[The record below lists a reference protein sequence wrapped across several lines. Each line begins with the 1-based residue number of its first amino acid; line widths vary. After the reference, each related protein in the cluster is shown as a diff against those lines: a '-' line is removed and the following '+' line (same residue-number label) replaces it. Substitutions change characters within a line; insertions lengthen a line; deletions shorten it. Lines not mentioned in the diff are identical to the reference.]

1 MSSPET
7 QKQKFHLGI
16 QGRFAL
22 LIILVM
28 LALAVFGEKGVL
40 RAYKLSQERHS
51 LETEIQS
58 LQEKNEALREE
69 INLLRNDL
77 EYLEDVARRD
87 LGMVKD
93 DELIYQFMPEPSQPP
108 GGNEKTESKR

>member
-1 MSSPET
+1 MSSPESK
-7 QKQKFHLGI
+7 KQKFHLGV

-22 LIILVM
+22 LIIVVM
-28 LALAVFGEKGVL
+28 LALALFGEKGVL
-40 RAYKLSQERHS
+40 RAYKLSQEKHS
-51 LETEIQS
+51 LEAEIQS
-58 LQEKNEALREE
+58 LQENNEALREE

-93 DELIYQFMPEPSQPP
+93 DELVYQFSPEPSLPP
-108 GGNEKTESKR
+108 GANEKTESKR

>member
-1 MSSPET
+1 MSSSESK
-7 QKQKFHLGI
+7 KQKFHLGV

-22 LIILVM
+22 LIIVVM
-28 LALAVFGEKGVL
+28 LALALFGEKGVL
-40 RAYKLSQERHS
+40 RAYKLSQEKHA

-58 LQEKNEALREE
+58 LQENNEALREE

-77 EYLEDVARRD
+77 EYLEDVARRE

-93 DELIYQFMPEPSQPP
+93 DELVYQFLPKSSPPS
-108 GGNEKTESKR
+108 GVNEKADPER

>member
-22 LIILVM
+22 LIIVVM
-28 LALAVFGEKGVL
+28 LALALFGERGVL

-58 LQEKNEALREE
+58 LRGKNEALREE

-77 EYLEDVARRD
+77 EYLEDVARRE

-93 DELIYQFMPEPSQPP
+93 DELVYQFSPKPSPSP
-108 GGNEKTESKR
+108 GVNEKTDPKR